1 MANGPLGG
9 FMPTPAAP
17 AQPPQVKL
25 DTTAD
30 SRGNFNNFLKSMNG
44 AMSLNPPS
52 MAPAMGAMAPNM
64 APALSNIDIFNQPVQ
79 MMQFGGEAEDA
90 FEDFGDFS
98 GIDTP
103 SDTSDTNEG
112 ASSDNIDDSPPDS
125 DMDYT
130 DVFDTDDFQQA
141 TDIGRATSDSTSD
154 GTTIANQ
161 NVKFTD
167 LNQNQINEIKS
178 QIANKNEVALA
189 EEDKFFNKDGSMN
202 QAGKD
207 ELNKRNAA
215 DLQLVSAGQV
225 LPSEYLSTASDILG
239 TGEKSVMD
247 ALDLTKPVADPF
259 DMTPFDVRGVPAY
272 TDQIMR
278 GTVDPGKTLTDT
290 SRPFVSFDVGNQ
302 AKDIQRALEQ
312 GTLAENLDKPE
323 GTIFA
328 DMGPQSYLDQAPASL
343 TTGRLAGLATSR
355 DPRDKVNEQIFR
367 ETVGDPSS
375 PDVVLPG
382 TSITTLPDGTTITSA
397 PGLGGFT
404 KTESTTR
411 TAADRGLGTSG
422 LTQTDIKNIQDA
434 ADRDLL
440 ARSVEDKS
448 RIFDPSI
455 NIGGVNIPNF
465 LGRGLNKLA
474 EFTDQRVMRGIT
486 EKGLIPVVDTDG
498 TITGAKDRFGNLIE
512 GMDFSIQDRA
522 TSDSDPT
529 PVIRP
534 LTPKQ
539 PEVDPKPDLPPN
551 VIGGTALAEMPQL
564 PTVVES
570 PFTASD
576 ARFTPITFD
585 AGDLNKLIEQL
596 VGVPARPVVSAKK
609 GGLIGMANGG
619 LIKAV
624 DDFLAAS

>member
-1 MANGPLGG
+1 
-9 FMPTPAAP
+9 
-17 AQPPQVKL
+17 
-25 DTTAD
+25 
-30 SRGNFNNFLKSMNG
+30 
-44 AMSLNPPS
+44 
-52 MAPAMGAMAPNM
+52 MGAMTPNR

-79 MMQFGGEAEDA
+79 MMFDGGEVDDA
-90 FEDFGDFS
+90 FDDFGDFS

-103 SDTSDTNEG
+103 SDTNEG
-112 ASSDNIDDSPPDS
+112 ASSDNIDDSSPDS
-125 DMDYT
+125 DIDYT
-130 DVFDTDDFQQA
+130 DVFDSDDLQQA
-141 TDIGRATSDSTSD
+141 TDIGRATSDSASD

-178 QIANKNEVALA
+178 QIDNRNMVALT
-189 EEDKFFNKDGSMN
+189 EDDEFFKDGSLTA
-202 QAGKD
+202 AGEA

-225 LPSEYLSTASDILG
+225 LPSEYLPTISDIFG
-239 TGEKSVMD
+239 TGDKEKSVLGD
-247 ALDLTKPVADPF
+247 IAVDLTKPVADPF
-259 DMTPFDVRGVPAY
+259 DMTPFDVTRTPVFQ
-272 TDQIMR
+272 DQIQRQALGMGIKPELT
-278 GTVDPGKTLTDT
+278 GTALD
-290 SRPFVSFDVGNQ
+290 PFVSFDVGNQ
-302 AKDIQRALEQ
+302 RRDIQRALEQ

-323 GTIFA
+323 RPDQLGLIP
-328 DMGPQSYLDQAPASL
+328 DSQSYLDQAPASL

-355 DPRDKVNEQIFR
+355 DPRDDEL
-367 ETVGDPSS
+367 ETTDPFVSF
-375 PDVVLPG
+375 DVKPG
-382 TSITTLPDGTTITSA
+382 AVEKALSG
-397 PGLGGFT
+397 
-404 KTESTTR
+404 
-411 TAADRGLGTSG
+411 GLGTSG

-434 ADRDLL
+434 ADRDLI

-448 RIFDPSI
+448 RIFEPST

-474 EFTDQRVMRGIT
+474 EITDQRVMRGIT
-486 EKGLIPVVDTDG
+486 ERGLTPVYDRDG

-522 TSDSDPT
+522 TSDNEPT
-529 PVIRP
+529 PISRP

-539 PEVDPKPDLPPN
+539 DEEKPDLPPN
-551 VIGGTALAEMPQL
+551 VIGGTALAEIPQL

-570 PFTASD
+570 PFTASTVGS
-576 ARFTPITFD
+576 TPVTFD
-585 AGDLNKLIEQL
+585 VGDLNRLIEQL
-596 VGVPARPVVSAKK
+596 TGVAARPVVSAKK